1 MQEYIVTLIDFNDS
15 DGFYEDMETEG
26 GLITIPDRVV
36 ELVNRR
42 PISRNTHY
50 MLTEEE
56 ADQVRND
63 PRVLDVEL
71 KPADGMVTN
80 VPTWTQ
86 TSTHFDKSTT
96 DDSNDI
102 NWALLRCTR
111 GSDISGWGSNGT
123 VAQTATVS
131 TTSSGKDVDVVI
143 VDGHIDPAH
152 PEFAVNDD
160 GTGGTRVFQ
169 YNWYQHT
176 PAVTGGVSGTYPYP
190 TSSDW
195 FCGNDNHGMHCA
207 GTVAGNRQGWAR
219 DANIY
224 NITPYSY
231 SSVNSIH
238 GTYTNYTVY
247 NNASNNTFDYI
258 REFHNNKS
266 VNPSTGRKNPTV
278 TNNSWG
284 SSITINRS
292 EFISVNYRGVTVT
305 PATPGSPTDAELDS
319 WGLVDYTSSTITFQ
333 FYSSSSVA
341 DVIDAIN
348 DGVIVVSAAGNDST
362 KIAAPGDVDYDNRIR
377 FTYGSS
383 TEYLN
388 YYHRGSWN
396 GVAGNGICVGSVDKT
411 TGDYKATYSNS
422 GTRVDIY
429 APGTAIQ
436 SSVHDGTVESGGSV
450 VTLSTSNDPRD
461 NTKKLNKYQG
471 TSMASPQVCG
481 VLACALEH
489 NPNMTQQECVDYLQY
504 HSTDGQITTSG
515 SDTDYTNLRALHMGD
530 NFYLY
535 YNKERKEDG
544 AVSPILSNKARP
556 DSGAVFPRARNRVYA

>member
-15 DGFYEDMETEG
+15 EGFYEDMETEG

-36 ELVNRR
+36 EVANRR

-50 MLTEEE
+50 MLTAEE

-80 VPTWTQ
+80 VPRWTQ
-86 TSTHFDKSTT
+86 TSTHFDKTTT

-102 NWALLRCTR
+102 NWGLLRCTL
-111 GSDISGWGSNGT
+111 GADISGWGSNGT
-123 VAQTATVS
+123 AAQSATVS

-160 GTGGTRVFQ
+160 GTGGTRVVQ

-176 PAVTGGVSGTYPYP
+176 PAVTGGASGTYPYP

-231 SSVNSIH
+231 AGVNSIH
-238 GTYTNYTVY
+238 GTYSNYADY
-247 NNASNNTFDYI
+247 NDASNNTFDYL
-258 REFHNNKS
+258 REFHNNKPI
-266 VNPSTGRKNPTV
+266 NPSTGRKNPTI

-284 SSITINRS
+284 SSVTINRS
-292 EFISVNYRGVTVT
+292 EFLAVLYRGTEET
-305 PATPGSPTDAELDS
+305 PAQIGSVTDAELDS

-333 FYSSSSVA
+333 YYTTSLIA
-341 DVIDAIN
+341 DVEDAIA

-362 KIAAPGDVDYDNRIR
+362 KVATSGDPDYGNQIR
-377 FTYGSS
+377 FIYGSS
-383 TEYLN
+383 QYVL

-396 GVAGNGICVGSVDKT
+396 GVAGNGICVGSIDST
-411 TGDYKATYSNS
+411 IQDFKATYSNS

-436 SSVHDGTVESGGSV
+436 SSVHDGTVESGSSV
-450 VTLSTSNDPRD
+450 ITLGTSNDPRD

-481 VLACALEH
+481 VLACAVEQY
-489 NPNMTQQECVDYLQY
+489 PNMTQQECVDYLKHY
-504 HSTDGQITTSG
+504 ATKGQISTSG
-515 SDTDYTNLRALHMGD
+515 SATDYTNLRTLHMGD

-556 DSGAVFPRARNRVYA
+556 DSGAVFPRVRNRVYA

>member
-36 ELVNRR
+36 EVANRR

-80 VPTWTQ
+80 VPSWTQ
-86 TSTHFDKSTT
+86 TSSHFDKTTT

-102 NWALLRCTR
+102 NWGLLRCTL
-111 GSDISGWGSNGT
+111 GSDVSGWGSNGT
-123 VAQTATVS
+123 AAQSATVS

-160 GTGGTRVFQ
+160 GTGGTRVVQ

-176 PAVTGGVSGTYPYP
+176 PAVTGGASGTYPYP

-231 SSVNSIH
+231 AGVNSIH
-238 GTYTNYTVY
+238 GTYSNYTDY
-247 NNASNNTFDYI
+247 DNASNNTFDYL
-258 REFHNNKS
+258 REFHKNKS

-284 SSITINRS
+284 SSVTISRS
-292 EFISVNYRGVTVT
+292 ELRFVVYRGSQQQ
-305 PATPGSPTDAELDS
+305 PATLGSPTDAELDS
-319 WGLVDYTSSTITFQ
+319 WGLVDHTSTTITFQ
-333 FYSSSSVA
+333 YYTTSNVA
-341 DVIDAIN
+341 DVEDAIA

-362 KIAAPGDVDYDNRIR
+362 KIAASGDPDYDNMIN
-377 FTYGSS
+377 FNYGASTYQM
-383 TEYLN
+383 

-396 GVAGNGICVGSVDKT
+396 GVAGNGICVGSIDST
-411 TGDYKATYSNS
+411 ILDFKATYSNS

-436 SSVHDGTVESGGSV
+436 SSVHDGTVESGGSSF
-450 VTLSTSNDPRD
+450 TLGVSNDPRD

-481 VLACALEH
+481 VLACAVEH
-489 NPNMTQQECVDYLQY
+489 NPNMTQQECVDYLK
-504 HSTDGQITTSG
+504 HHATVGQISTSG
-515 SDTDYTNLRALHMGD
+515 NALDYTNLRALHMGD
-530 NFYLY
+530 NLYLY

-544 AVSPILSNKARP
+544 AVSPILANKARP
-556 DSGAVFPRARNRVYA
+556 DSGVVFPRVRNRVYA

>member
-1 MQEYIVTLIDFNDS
+1 MQEYIVTLKNFKDS
-15 DGFYEDMETEG
+15 DTFYNDMETEG

-36 ELVNRR
+36 EVTNRR

-50 MLTEEE
+50 MLTEDE

-71 KPADGMVTN
+71 KLADGMITN
-80 VPTWTQ
+80 VPFWTQ
-86 TSTHFDKSTT
+86 TSSHFDKSTT
-96 DDSNDI
+96 DDSDDV
-102 NWALLRCTR
+102 NWGLLRCTL
-111 GSDISGWGSNGT
+111 GSDISGWGSDGT
-123 VAQTATVS
+123 AAQTATVS

-160 GTGGTRVFQ
+160 GTGGTRVVQ

-176 PAVTGGVSGTYPYP
+176 PEVTGGASGTYTYP

-231 SSVNSIH
+231 AGVNSIH
-238 GTYTNYTVY
+238 GTYSNYADY
-247 NNASNNTFDYI
+247 DNASNNTFDYL
-258 REFHNNKS
+258 REFHKNKP

-278 TNNSWG
+278 SNNSWG
-284 SSITINRS
+284 SSITIARS
-292 EFISVNYRGVTVT
+292 ELRYVVYRGSVQQ
-305 PATPGSPTDAELDS
+305 PATLGSPTDAELDS
-319 WGLVDYTSSTITFQ
+319 WGLVDHMFSSIFFPFYTA
-333 FYSSSSVA
+333 SSVA
-341 DVIDAIN
+341 DVEDAIA
-348 DGVIVVSAAGNDST
+348 DGVIIVSAAGNDSS
-362 KIAAPGDVDYDNRIR
+362 KIATSGDPDYDNQIS
-377 FTYGSS
+377 FNYGAGTY
-383 TEYLN
+383 TM

-396 GVAGNGICVGSVDKT
+396 CVAGNGICVGSVDKT

-436 SSVHDGTVESGGSV
+436 SSVHDGTSESGTSV
-450 VTLSTSNDPRD
+450 TTLATSDDPRD
-461 NTKKLNKYQG
+461 NTKKLNKFQG

-481 VLACALEH
+481 VLACVLEQY
-489 NPNMTQQECVDYLQY
+489 PNMTQQESVDYLT
-504 HSTDGQITTSG
+504 HHATKGQISTSG
-515 SDTDYTNLRALHMGD
+515 SATDYTNTRTLHMGD
-530 NFYLY
+530 NFHLY

-544 AVSPILSNKARP
+544 ALSPILSNKARP
-556 DSGAVFPRARNRVYA
+556 NSGAVYPRVRNRIYA